1 MTSRAQLTDSSAGA
15 LMRIT
20 SAPSTIGRQRI
31 AQLVRQ
37 HRQEL
42 VLAAVDLLQRLGD
55 ALLRDQLAMFLLGAL
70 ALGDHLGEHD
80 DAADLLPGV
89 VPGAHLPAQVVGG
102 SVGPD
107 E

>member
-1 MTSRAQLTDSSAGA
+1 M
-15 LMRIT
+15 
-20 SAPSTIGRQRI
+20 
-31 AQLVRQ
+31 RQ

-55 ALLRDQLAMFLLGAL
+55 ALLRDQLAMFLLGAH

-89 VPGAHLPAQVVGG
+89 VPGAHLPVKVVGG
-102 SVGPD
+102 PVGPD